1 MSVTSISVK
10 DRVLNVGL
18 ASAFFWLDRNAL
30 DLIKLCNCKSDRLG
44 KVFWVQIHLLLSEN
58 CIEHF
63 NKKFM
68 LRICPIPK
76 PFFRNRKKEK
86 PAVQRFFLIR

>member
-30 DLIKLCNCKSDRLG
+30 DLIKLCNCKSDRLR

-58 CIEHF
+58 CIEHC

-68 LRICPIPK
+68 LRIGPTRT
-76 PFFRNRKKEK
+76 FFVEISKKK
-86 PAVQRFFLIR
+86 KTAIWWVFSH

>member
-1 MSVTSISVK
+1 MSVSSISVK

-30 DLIKLCNCKSDRLG
+30 DLIKLCNCKSDRLR

-68 LRICPIPK
+68 LRICPTK
-76 PFFRNRKKEK
+76 PFF
-86 PAVQRFFLIR
+86 